1 MLAIKEYLQMMRF
14 DPVRSYKLQ
23 FKVSEHTQNSLL
35 VLNRSNKFCRPE
47 VVRLMQTEAR
57 VEGRKFLS
65 SKDK

>member
-1 MLAIKEYLQMMRF
+1 MLAIKGYLQMMRV

-35 VLNRSNKFCRPE
+35 VLNRSNKFCQPE

-57 VEGRKFLS
+57 VEGHKFFC